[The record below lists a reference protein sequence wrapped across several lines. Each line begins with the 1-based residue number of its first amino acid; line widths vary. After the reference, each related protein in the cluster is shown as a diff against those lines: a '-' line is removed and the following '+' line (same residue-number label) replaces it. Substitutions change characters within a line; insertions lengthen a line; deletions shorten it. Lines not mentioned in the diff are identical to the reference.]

1 MKISTKVILQPNSW
15 KPLNFKILNPSE
27 KPGLMSGFFL
37 FACLIFNNYRIWINF
52 KSFLCNSV
60 MKIIAYLII
69 LLEGGALLSYE
80 LMAAKMYTPH
90 VGSTL
95 YVWTSI
101 LTLTLISLAISYRFS
116 QFLIERKLWKILPI
130 SLLISGLYIL
140 MIVYTRNEIL
150 ALTYHME
157 LKIASLFTGTI
168 LWFIP
173 IFCMGIT
180 SPMISVKLA
189 NIEKTS
195 SDQNFGNSAGII
207 YGIGT
212 LSGVISTLLCLFI
225 LMPWIGVNF
234 VIVILA
240 LMLILS
246 SILSYFLI
254 KKQHD

>member
-1 MKISTKVILQPNSW
+1 
-15 KPLNFKILNPSE
+15 
-27 KPGLMSGFFL
+27 
-37 FACLIFNNYRIWINF
+37 
-52 KSFLCNSV
+52 

-116 QFLIERKLWKILPI
+116 QFLIENKLWKILPV

-157 LKIASLFTGTI
+157 LKVASLFTGII
-168 LWFIP
+168 LLFIP

-189 NIEKTS
+189 NIEKTN

-212 LSGVISTLLCLFI
+212 LSGVASTLLCLFI

>member
-1 MKISTKVILQPNSW
+1 
-15 KPLNFKILNPSE
+15 
-27 KPGLMSGFFL
+27 
-37 FACLIFNNYRIWINF
+37 
-52 KSFLCNSV
+52 

-116 QFLIERKLWKILPI
+116 QYLIENKLWKILPV

-157 LKIASLFTGTI
+157 LKVASLFTGII
-168 LWFIP
+168 LLFIP

-189 NIEKTS
+189 NIEKTN

-240 LMLILS
+240 LKLILS

>member
-1 MKISTKVILQPNSW
+1 
-15 KPLNFKILNPSE
+15 
-27 KPGLMSGFFL
+27 
-37 FACLIFNNYRIWINF
+37 
-52 KSFLCNSV
+52 

-116 QFLIERKLWKILPI
+116 QFLIEKKLWKILPI

-140 MIVYTRNEIL
+140 IIVYTRNEIL

-168 LWFIP
+168 LLFIP

>member
-1 MKISTKVILQPNSW
+1 
-15 KPLNFKILNPSE
+15 
-27 KPGLMSGFFL
+27 
-37 FACLIFNNYRIWINF
+37 
-52 KSFLCNSV
+52 

-116 QFLIERKLWKILPI
+116 QYLIENKLWKILPV

-168 LWFIP
+168 LLFIP

-189 NIEKTS
+189 NIEKTN
-195 SDQNFGNSAGII
+195 SDQNSGNSAGII

>member
-1 MKISTKVILQPNSW
+1 
-15 KPLNFKILNPSE
+15 
-27 KPGLMSGFFL
+27 
-37 FACLIFNNYRIWINF
+37 
-52 KSFLCNSV
+52 

-95 YVWTSI
+95 FVWTSI

-116 QFLIERKLWKILPI
+116 QYLIENKLWKILPV

-157 LKIASLFTGTI
+157 LKVASLFTGII
-168 LWFIP
+168 LLFIP

-189 NIEKTS
+189 NIEKTN

>member
-1 MKISTKVILQPNSW
+1 
-15 KPLNFKILNPSE
+15 
-27 KPGLMSGFFL
+27 
-37 FACLIFNNYRIWINF
+37 
-52 KSFLCNSV
+52 

-157 LKIASLFTGTI
+157 LKVASLFTGTI
-168 LWFIP
+168 LLFIP

-189 NIEKTS
+189 NIEKTN

>member
-1 MKISTKVILQPNSW
+1 
-15 KPLNFKILNPSE
+15 
-27 KPGLMSGFFL
+27 
-37 FACLIFNNYRIWINF
+37 
-52 KSFLCNSV
+52 

-95 YVWTSI
+95 FVWTSI

-116 QFLIERKLWKILPI
+116 QFLIENKLWKILPV

-157 LKIASLFTGTI
+157 LKVASLFTGII
-168 LWFIP
+168 LLFIP

-189 NIEKTS
+189 NIEKTN

>member
-1 MKISTKVILQPNSW
+1 
-15 KPLNFKILNPSE
+15 
-27 KPGLMSGFFL
+27 
-37 FACLIFNNYRIWINF
+37 
-52 KSFLCNSV
+52 

-116 QFLIERKLWKILPI
+116 QFLIENKLWKILPV

-150 ALTYHME
+150 ALTYHMG
-157 LKIASLFTGTI
+157 LKVASLFTGII
-168 LWFIP
+168 LLFIP

-189 NIEKTS
+189 NIEKTN

>member
-1 MKISTKVILQPNSW
+1 
-15 KPLNFKILNPSE
+15 
-27 KPGLMSGFFL
+27 
-37 FACLIFNNYRIWINF
+37 
-52 KSFLCNSV
+52 
-60 MKIIAYLII
+60 
-69 LLEGGALLSYE
+69 
-80 LMAAKMYTPH
+80 
-90 VGSTL
+90 
-95 YVWTSI
+95 
-101 LTLTLISLAISYRFS
+101 
-116 QFLIERKLWKILPI
+116 
-130 SLLISGLYIL
+130 
-140 MIVYTRNEIL
+140 
-150 ALTYHME
+150 ME
-157 LKIASLFTGTI
+157 LKVASLFTGII
-168 LWFIP
+168 LLFIP

-189 NIEKTS
+189 NIEKTN

>member
-1 MKISTKVILQPNSW
+1 
-15 KPLNFKILNPSE
+15 
-27 KPGLMSGFFL
+27 
-37 FACLIFNNYRIWINF
+37 
-52 KSFLCNSV
+52 
-60 MKIIAYLII
+60 
-69 LLEGGALLSYE
+69 LEGGALLSYE

-95 YVWTSI
+95 FVWTSI

-116 QFLIERKLWKILPI
+116 QYLIENKLWKILPV

-157 LKIASLFTGTI
+157 LKVASLFTGII
-168 LWFIP
+168 LLFIP

-189 NIEKTS
+189 NIEKTN

>member
-1 MKISTKVILQPNSW
+1 
-15 KPLNFKILNPSE
+15 
-27 KPGLMSGFFL
+27 
-37 FACLIFNNYRIWINF
+37 
-52 KSFLCNSV
+52 

-116 QFLIERKLWKILPI
+116 QYLIENKLWKILPV

-157 LKIASLFTGTI
+157 LKVASLFTGII
-168 LWFIP
+168 LLFIP

-189 NIEKTS
+189 NIEKTN

>member
-1 MKISTKVILQPNSW
+1 
-15 KPLNFKILNPSE
+15 
-27 KPGLMSGFFL
+27 
-37 FACLIFNNYRIWINF
+37 
-52 KSFLCNSV
+52 

-116 QFLIERKLWKILPI
+116 QFLIENKLWKILPV

-157 LKIASLFTGTI
+157 LKVASLFTGII
-168 LWFIP
+168 LLFIP

-189 NIEKTS
+189 NIEKTN

>member
-1 MKISTKVILQPNSW
+1 
-15 KPLNFKILNPSE
+15 
-27 KPGLMSGFFL
+27 
-37 FACLIFNNYRIWINF
+37 
-52 KSFLCNSV
+52 

-140 MIVYTRNEIL
+140 IIVYTRNEIL

-157 LKIASLFTGTI
+157 LKVASLFTGTI
-168 LWFIP
+168 LLFIP

-195 SDQNFGNSAGII
+195 SDKNFGNSAGII

-225 LMPWIGVNF
+225 LMPSIGVNF